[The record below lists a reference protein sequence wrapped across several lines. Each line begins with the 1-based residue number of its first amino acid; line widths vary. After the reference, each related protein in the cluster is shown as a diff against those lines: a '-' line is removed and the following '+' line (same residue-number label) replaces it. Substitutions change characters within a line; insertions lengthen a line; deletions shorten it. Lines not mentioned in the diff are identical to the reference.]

1 MRLRSSLTIIMAAML
16 TALLALDGCVTEP
29 ATEVTPARKACIELM
44 QKVPVYYEDFEFWDA
59 SILQSDADLTEF
71 YKVWHGRR
79 GEWLENFGISSANVD
94 YVAEAG
100 VLTLARGDFSLQ
112 DVRDGLS
119 LFEDDY
125 YLDTSYTDM
134 EVWVAKPSEEPT
146 RIGGAVALAEGL
158 FVWGNKFNV
167 DDYLRVVRGE
177 ELSMY
182 DKNAAEVLERLPE
195 GIMTRI
201 SRSPYPEGVII
212 SGGSIKKEER
222 GTYSWVNVYKFESP
236 EAVESADADEYFKG
250 IEDGFKEAESVF
262 AERGEPCPF
271 RSFTLKQE
279 GEFVKWSVL
288 VEEQYMIA
296 LLFYG

>member
-1 MRLRSSLTIIMAAML
+1 MRLHSSVTLIMVAML
-16 TALLALDGCVTEP
+16 TALLVFSGGCTKP
-29 ATEVTPARKACIELM
+29 AAEETTAQRACIELM

-59 SILQSDADLTEF
+59 KTLRSDPDLGEF
-71 YKVWHGRR
+71 YKVWHERR
-79 GEWLENFGISSANVD
+79 GGFLDVFRISSTEID
-94 YVAEAG
+94 YRADAG
-100 VLTLARGDFSLQ
+100 VLTLVAGDFGLQ
-112 DVRDGLS
+112 DVGDS
-119 LFEDDY
+119 LVDDY
-125 YLDTSYTDM
+125 YRDASYQDM
-134 EVWVAKPSEEPT
+134 EVWVAKPSEEPP
-146 RIGGAVALAEGL
+146 RRGGAYALTEGL

-182 DKNAAEVLERLPE
+182 DKNAAEVLKRLPE

-212 SGGSIKKEER
+212 SGSSIRKEEK

-250 IEDGFKEAESVF
+250 IEDDFKEAESVF

-271 RSFTLKQE
+271 RSFTLEQE
-279 GEFVKWSVL
+279 GEFVEWSAL

-296 LLFYG
+296 LFFYG

>member
-1 MRLRSSLTIIMAAML
+1 MRLRSCLTIIMAAML
-16 TALLALDGCVTEP
+16 TVLLALDGCVTEP

-59 SILQSDADLTEF
+59 RTLQSDPDLGEMN
-71 YKVWHGRR
+71 KVWQERR
-79 GEWLENFGISSANVD
+79 GGFLEIFGISGTDID
-94 YVAEAG
+94 YRADAG
-100 VLTLARGDFSLQ
+100 VLTLVMGDFGLQ
-112 DVRDGLS
+112 DVGDS
-119 LFEDDY
+119 LVDDY
-125 YLDTSYTDM
+125 YRDTSYTDM
-134 EVWVAKPSEEPT
+134 EVWVAKPSEEPP
-146 RIGGAVALAEGL
+146 RRGGAYALTEGL

-167 DDYLRVVRGE
+167 DDYLRVVRGQ

-182 DKNAAEVLERLPE
+182 DKNAAEVMERLPE

-201 SRSPYPEGVII
+201 SRSPYPAGVII

-250 IEDGFKEAESVF
+250 IEDDFKEAESVF

>member
-1 MRLRSSLTIIMAAML
+1 MRQRTSVTIIMAAVL
-16 TALLALDGCVTEP
+16 TALLALSGCVTEP
-29 ATEVTPARKACIELM
+29 ATEVTPARRACIELM

-59 SILQSDADLTEF
+59 STLQSDADLTEF
-71 YKVWHGRR
+71 YQVWHERR
-79 GEWLENFGISSANVD
+79 GEWLENFGISSADVD

-134 EVWVAKPSEEPT
+134 EVWVAKPSEEPP
-146 RIGGAVALAEGL
+146 RIGGAVALMEGL

-212 SGGSIKKEER
+212 SGSSIKKEEK

-250 IEDGFKEAESVF
+250 IEDDFKEAESVF

-271 RSFTLKQE
+271 RSFTLEQQR
-279 GEFVKWSVL
+279 EFVEWSVL
-288 VEEQYMIA
+288 IEEKYMIA